1 MACAPRIA
9 AVFAS
14 IATVAVWAVPAATAQ
29 DLLQSVKLGILAHDV
44 PDLWSGSQLE
54 TSAPDLNI
62 EAQLKPALAM
72 PWGSIRPVIGG
83 SINTGG
89 GTSHG
94 YVDARWQADGDYGM
108 FYGLGI
114 GAAIHDGELGGPG
127 SDPGKKWLGSR
138 VLLHFP
144 FEIGLHLNANHDVSL
159 YFEHTSNAYTKI
171 YNEGLDRIGIR
182 YGYRF

>member
-1 MACAPRIA
+1 MFSGARWAIY
-9 AVFAS
+9 FAS
-14 IATVAVWAVPAATAQ
+14 ITAAVALAPAAASGD
-29 DLLQSVKLGILAHDV
+29 DLLYALKLGVLAHDV
-44 PDLWSGSQLE
+44 PDLWSGFQVE

-83 SINTGG
+83 TVNTNG

-94 YVDARWQADGDYGM
+94 YVDARWQADGAYGL
-108 FYGLGI
+108 FYGVGL
-114 GAAIHDGELGGPG
+114 GAAVHDGEIGGLGA
-127 SDPGKKWLGSR
+127 DANQKWLGSR

-159 YFEHTSNAYTKI
+159 YFEHTSNAYTQI